1 MLLFLFIVFL
11 QLENELDSA
20 LKNHDESR
28 RKLTVY
34 IFYKYILLLLD
45 QNSTTRKRKWRIN
58 S

>member
-45 QNSTTRKRKWRIN
+45 
-58 S
+58 